1 MNELCC
7 EVRPSP
13 RQPPFYNPDDDFD
26 DWAFKVRIYL
36 SAVNRKLHSFYI
48 LSFLGDA
55 AVKQF
60 RASGVAPESSPEVI
74 WETLQGLFGRTEL
87 ASVYRERF
95 HARRQQPSESVDS
108 FLRDLR
114 ELALKAFPQ
123 SSPEERNGQICDRFC
138 LGLSNQGLRGKF
150 LRKPAASLLE
160 AVEKARAYEAVQESM
175 PDTPSVSE
183 PICFAARNSPQPS
196 PLARNCI
203 YCKRFGSRAQKCGHN
218 PPLAVSRVARGRSPL
233 SYSSVSSIICSTNA
247 DADKP
252 LTVNGRLDNEAI
264 CFLIDTGASCSI
276 LNSAVAAQL
285 KCKIVRP
292 EYRHQILTANGTT
305 LQTGSQVVATVQL
318 AKLLY

>member
-1 MNELCC
+1 MNVKSDLTSSSLSTESTAEMNELCC

-183 PICFAARNSPQPS
+183 PICFAARNSPSLVPS
-196 PLARNCI
+196 REI
-203 YCKRFGSRAQKCGHN
+203 
-218 PPLAVSRVARGRSPL
+218 
-233 SYSSVSSIICSTNA
+233 
-247 DADKP
+247 
-252 LTVNGRLDNEAI
+252 
-264 CFLIDTGASCSI
+264 AS
-276 LNSAVAAQL
+276 
-285 KCKIVRP
+285 IVRDLVP
-292 EYRHQILTANGTT
+292 VRRNVDTIRLWQ
-305 LQTGSQVVATVQL
+305 
-318 AKLLY
+318 